1 MRIAVTGSKGQLG
14 RTLLRQLQAEEV
26 LGLDIPEHDITDL
39 MALDATLA
47 RFRPNVVI
55 HCAAMTDV
63 DGCER
68 DPDAAYRLNVLGS
81 RNVAVCAERVGAAIV
96 AISTDYVF
104 DGSQSEPYRET
115 DEAHPLSVY
124 GRTKWLGEETVRHL
138 CPRHYIVRV
147 AWLYDAGPR
156 NFIATVLRLADQRD
170 HVQMVTDEIGSPT
183 YAHDVALALDQLI
196 RLPAYGTYHLPNAG
210 ICSRYEW
217 AAEILR
223 LAGRSDDLR
232 LEPSEH
238 YPRLARVPK
247 RVEMRNVN
255 GAEIGITMR
264 PWQEALAARF
274 RDAGDA

>member
-1 MRIAVTGSKGQLG
+1 MRIVVTGSKGQLG
-14 RTLLRQLQAEEV
+14 RALLRQLQAEEL

-39 MALDATLA
+39 MALDATMQ
-47 RFRPNVVI
+47 RFRPHVVI

-81 RNVAVCAERVGAAIV
+81 RNVAVCAERAGAAIV

-124 GRTKWLGEETVRHL
+124 GRTKWLGEEMVRHL

-156 NFIATVLRLADQRD
+156 NFVATVLRLADQRD
-170 HVQMVTDEIGSPT
+170 VAQMVTDEIGSPT
-183 YAHDVALALDQLI
+183 YAHDVAVALDQLI

-210 ICSRYEW
+210 ACSRYEW
-217 AAEILR
+217 AAEILH

-232 LEPSEH
+232 LEPSEN
-238 YPRLARVPK
+238 YARLARVPK
-247 RVEMRNVN
+247 RVEMRNMN

-264 PWQEALAARF
+264 SWQEALAARF
-274 RDAGDA
+274 RDVGDA

>member
-14 RTLLRQLQAEEV
+14 RALLRQLQAEE
-26 LGLDIPEHDITDL
+26 LLELDIPEHDITHL
-39 MALDATLA
+39 MALDATLE
-47 RFRPNVVI
+47 RFRPDMVI

-68 DPDAAYRLNVLGS
+68 DPDVAYRLNVLGS
-81 RNVAVCAERVGAAIV
+81 RNVAVCAERAGAAIV
-96 AISTDYVF
+96 YVSTDYVF

-124 GRTKWLGEETVRHL
+124 GRTKWLGEEAVRHL
-138 CPRHYIVRV
+138 CPRHYVVRV
-147 AWLYDAGPR
+147 AWLYDAGSR
-156 NFIATVLRLADQRD
+156 NFVSTVLRLADQRD

-183 YAHDVALALDQLI
+183 YAHDVAMALDQLI
-196 RLPAYGTYHLPNAG
+196 RLPAYGIYHLPNAG
-210 ICSRYEW
+210 VCSRYEW

-223 LAGRSDDLR
+223 LAGRSDDLS
-232 LEPSEH
+232 LEPSEN
-238 YPRLARVPK
+238 YPRLAKVPK

-255 GAEIGITMR
+255 GAEIGIIMR

-274 RDAGDA
+274 RDAGDG